1 MLFRLFGFGLS
12 VYYMVNILRLPRILA
27 RHTEIPRY
35 LKGYTSAL
43 GLSMLFYVC
52 VVAFFTT
59 TMMMVYVCI
68 FSVVNMYLFYRTLE
82 SMALR
87 LPKPEVQEIV
97 DEEPQEKDAV
107 ENDETFLDVEDDFN
121 EANCKRFER
130 VEHFMRH
137 QREWK
142 DNTFGR
148 DRLCEATG
156 INRHLLLQCLRSQGY
171 NNCHDYIN
179 TYRISA
185 LKRGVSAGTITTV
198 NDCVGVGFGSPKT
211 ARSCFERMEGI
222 SLDDYLKERTGEI
235 VKKNTAVSGLQ

>member
-1 MLFRLFGFGLS
+1 M
-12 VYYMVNILRLPRILA
+12 
-27 RHTEIPRY
+27 
-35 LKGYTSAL
+35 
-43 GLSMLFYVC
+43 
-52 VVAFFTT
+52 
-59 TMMMVYVCI
+59 
-68 FSVVNMYLFYRTLE
+68 
-82 SMALR
+82 
-87 LPKPEVQEIV
+87 
-97 DEEPQEKDAV
+97 
-107 ENDETFLDVEDDFN
+107 
-121 EANCKRFER
+121 
-130 VEHFMRH
+130 EHFMRH